1 MGKRVKA
8 GTSKAE
14 TKKRKA
20 LFVQEMI
27 KNGGNATQAAIVAG
41 YSAKSAKVT
50 GSQLLTDPNIAAQI
64 EAARSVAVSKAEA
77 ITGVS
82 IERTLRECGR
92 IAYAD
97 PRKLFG
103 PDGNPIPIPDLDDD
117 LAAAVASIEH
127 VEEFT
132 GRGADREL
140 TGYTKKIKL
149 WDKNSAIEK
158 AMKHLGLFEKDHRQ
172 AGESIQLRVVFG
184 RD

>member
-1 MGKRVKA
+1 MGKVKA

-41 YSAKSAKVT
+41 YSPKTASSK
-50 GSQLLTDPNIAAQI
+50 GEQLLREVEIKAAV
-64 EAARSVAVSKAEA
+64 EKSRSEVVAKAEM

-117 LAAAVASIEH
+117 LAAAVASIER

-132 GRGADREL
+132 GRGADQKL

>member
-1 MGKRVKA
+1 MREVEIKA
-8 GTSKAE
+8 AVEKSRSEVVAKAE
-14 TKKRKA
+14 
-20 LFVQEMI
+20 M
-27 KNGGNATQAAIVAG
+27 
-41 YSAKSAKVT
+41 
-50 GSQLLTDPNIAAQI
+50 
-64 EAARSVAVSKAEA
+64 

-117 LAAAVASIEH
+117 LAAAVASIER

-132 GRGADREL
+132 GRGADQKL